1 MRESKPKFNTL
12 QLGDVAIAII
22 SAKWNSDYNN
32 EMLESAEAALV
43 ESGIAEDKLDIF
55 EVPGAFEIPY
65 LAKKLAE
72 TSDYDAIL
80 CYATIIKGDTYHFDI
95 VANESARGIMDV
107 MLQTD
112 VPVFNGILAVNT
124 PAQAQVRASRSA
136 EDKGREVALSALA
149 LLAEISEL

>member
-72 TSDYDAIL
+72 TMIMMRFFVMQLSSKVILIILILLQMNQQEDYGYNAIKL
-80 CYATIIKGDTYHFDI
+80 TCC
-95 VANESARGIMDV
+95 V
-107 MLQTD
+107 
-112 VPVFNGILAVNT
+112 
-124 PAQAQVRASRSA
+124 
-136 EDKGREVALSALA
+136 
-149 LLAEISEL
+149 